1 MQKNSLLNKIYVIIL
16 TVTMLTGIFSNPAM
30 AAIDTTKYNSVEQN
44 QEILEILKGIF
55 GDEAE
60 AQAILETMKRFGLF
74 DENGDLTSAGVEVDG
89 RILTI
94 DEIRELVNSEDVD
107 LSKVVSVDG
116 TNLTLGN
123 LKIMIEIEDELRRIK
138 NTYFRDDV
146 SLNEEQLVALSSI
159 RRQIE
164 DEGIE
169 LITSTSP
176 STFSMMSSLLDT
188 IDVPSGIDHTIYA
201 IVDTTSVTCNNGCG
215 AQSDATVTL
224 KDSTGNTLTQVPN
237 YDIIIPY
244 RFVDGSAK
252 NGTNYSGSNGTLTFT
267 AGSGETT
274 KAVPFNVNND
284 TSRYNGEKAF
294 LIQFFEPQNIFFAG
308 NMLAS
313 EIVVKIVKPYTWKT
327 TVNVVRESW
336 FNYLTNYNGRLGVY
350 DEYSIANSDDMS
362 LLLEEGI
369 FSAVKVVFSHDSDT
383 FEAGNYYGHV
393 SLGHYFFPD
402 NDLDIIDF
410 NIGRIQKGKVT
421 TYDTKNNPSFV
432 LHPERLY
439 QTKTGYQANQR
450 RNGGNCWFDVN
461 PDELTIPA
469 HYPITFNYKF
479 DITFYDAK
487 KPSVKSVTIP
497 QGTSFQ
503 YGESVP
509 IIAEFSEP
517 VNLANVRMTVN
528 GQTLFPMENGNG
540 VRNATFLYPIRQ
552 REDGSASL
560 AITDITGGVDLS
572 GYSQEAYG
580 GTTLTFGLDELSK
593 YYSFSTSTSADAVAD
608 VDFNIT
614 CTVDLPISSND
625 FTRWIDNERISDE
638 TVGAYLVKSVYASV
652 DSGVT
657 RIPLYCVESSYD
669 GSLVSLRGTF
679 TPELNTSGADVTRT
693 VEFYYTDDS
702 YDDPDAEYKNMVG
715 KYATYTV
722 PPVVFLD
729 EGDFEISDS
738 FPEDG
743 IVFLQEGVSFR
754 LEYDVNK
761 PGATWKALKDFT
773 WSSSN
778 TAVATINDEGLISF
792 SGQPT
797 GSTPLYFTLT
807 AKNGGVA
814 GKSVSVYSSP
824 LTVKVGLTPFLS
836 IPEGTNRISIRSG
849 ENAEVRWTSNLIA
862 KYAESNQDAVF
873 KVTTF
878 PAVYDAEGNPS
889 RGDDAVNE
897 QYVTGN
903 SANPVAS
910 CFIPASVLNGISVI
924 GKYSYIVEV
933 SAVNP
938 YKPSETL
945 KAEAYISIDSKPA
958 VVILQKLESYF
969 ITDAVDSVNISWS
982 LENYDTINKPE
993 FALEIMDN
1001 SDGSIVWSQAYT
1013 QDEGGS
1019 YNLTIED
1026 VDSGFKDVYTVTV
1039 KSRNSVDSTWSYD
1052 SFVLHVYSDSAM
1064 RIWIDGVTAGQ
1075 TLDMSNIER
1084 ISKMTSEQILA
1095 LNRDIY
1101 LKHVISINY
1110 GDYTWGQISDQIKW
1124 SSSDSN
1130 VASINFKEVS
1140 TYSSIENLKYN
1151 SYRPTD
1157 TFIMSGLNNGQ
1168 TLIIATHAATNK
1180 TQTIDVRVDTLK
1192 DKLYLFQMSP
1202 KAKTTLSYI
1211 NGKGEKCTVDTNDNG
1226 ELALYEESGIKSEIH
1241 MKSSHGDKEYIGTLY
1256 KMVSSE
1262 KDYTKLE
1269 LYPVNYFKL
1278 REISTAELYFK
1289 KPDGSVF
1296 SGDVILRGGVYKNGQ
1311 YCADAKLNNKIG
1323 TEDQII
1329 TIGADGKFTVKMD
1342 PYQFWVKSNDEV
1354 LNASDDLEFV
1364 FEVRFP
1370 DDEYYPRLLDV
1381 NCRIGYEDAI
1391 KFGNKTV
1398 RVEEVPAG
1406 SKDKPFTVTQYI
1418 DYGFKSGARMDV
1430 LKFNGKVGPGQTS
1443 EEAKLI
1449 TTVFWWGEDLSIDNT
1464 KHSIT
1469 LRDEYGT
1476 VPKGQTSGSVIYP
1489 FSTIKATRNTFVMNK
1504 NTMNGWLESGER
1516 RGMEMVETDVDGN
1529 QYKVV
1534 TLPFSIINM
1543 IGMEKV
1549 EESNEINGWYG
1560 SISDFFDADAGEMS
1574 IGDKVIQAG
1583 LDFMCKLS
1591 IDKEDTDGMFS
1602 IALSPTTDPTVFTAF
1617 ICLNLGNMSNDN
1629 TTGIYAEESID
1640 SDLDYTPG
1648 LSDIKAMQKGKYTE
1662 KTKKKYKDNSSKK
1675 KHGNGSV
1682 HYAIGGYMEA
1692 DVRYNEEKDEWEF
1705 TVLNGGFNAGGG
1717 YSYSWNYNTVVGV
1730 VPVTGQF
1737 TVGGT
1742 AEVIFKSVTQRGE
1755 DIKELYNKSSVNNY
1769 LTTLRLYAYMRA
1781 FAGLGFDYSVVAL
1794 KIGLFGQ
1801 ISFDAQFAFLDQPY
1815 ISKTTKGQKIS
1826 VDGKVGIEF
1835 VAKFAF
1841 VSYEKVL
1848 ASADFNL
1855 VEKKYQDWDKVQNT
1869 WKDINKKES
1878 EKRKGEEEYGFTV
1891 SPIRYL
1897 SAPMLYPVSSNVVIE
1912 KRDYLSK
1919 FERSWNEVV
1928 GTRGLL
1934 RSFGLSTDEVKLL
1947 ETNSYPYSNPVLTK
1961 DGQIMLYVSDGDST
1975 DIEDTEV
1982 RWTKMTGGSYP
1993 NGEAVETSSGGY
2005 GDSQLK
2011 LTGDQSFASAVWV
2024 RQSKK
2029 IDKDAGDPVTSADIA
2044 IISNSTEI
2052 MAAIYNGTGWTSTQ
2066 LTDNAAPDIAPAVAT
2081 NGKYVLAAWRNV
2093 YAADSRDPLNF
2104 SSSDTI
2110 LYKIYNKDTGIW
2122 SDPQTLYNGTS
2133 GAVRGLEASMLEDG
2147 TSAIAYTIDANDI
2160 DVTGNADPEAV
2171 KSSLETVCAVVD
2183 RDGSIVKNVRYTND
2197 LYLDENPQI
2206 TTVTFDDGIERFVLG
2221 WYSEH
2226 DADGIKVNDI
2236 RLCAFDNRG
2245 VLYNK
2250 FIESINSV
2258 NANAEVNIS
2267 RNFRF
2272 VNNASSVD
2280 ELSIMWTETQNAHI
2294 TEDSEFAADKDLLKA
2309 VMFREEDRYIYI
2321 TAPLEVAEMD
2331 DYTLINHFSSYNAGD
2346 NKVKAVL
2353 LGTNYGGDY
2362 EERTIPVEENGVT
2375 TTKTIYVPTA
2385 VSNLYTAIGTYENN
2399 IGINYV
2405 AVDYTS
2411 VVRGMTIP
2419 VQFSVYNAGVEPIDS
2434 ITLEIGGETVQ
2445 YDEDF
2450 LLLPNESIILT
2461 AYYDVPED
2469 KLVNPAYTVTA
2480 RFEGDEMDEQTEV
2493 LYLDIPDV
2501 GISKLE
2507 TLSDDNGK
2515 RVMQVTLYN
2524 NSDSILD
2531 GSGRDVRIGFY
2542 SDEDCTV
2549 PVVEV
2554 SGQESGEMFTVDAAD
2569 LALIDAGAYT
2579 KQFSFDIGAHVGA
2592 GLEIPDKG
2600 VRLYAKVWIEEVVD
2614 PADVP
2619 GGIDTIVEYN
2629 AANNI
2634 RSVLFESLLRTY
2646 GDPVTISTE
2655 QTNEGGRTEAV
2666 VTLRNNS
2673 LSNNATGNLIVS
2685 LQDDSGSILES
2696 MQCYDPG
2703 EENNGLISLN
2713 GEGTARRV
2721 YSFSRSGASLAVS
2734 YSNAVLDEEDNAELA
2749 SLSMTGIPLKLENGK
2764 TEYEVKVKDLE
2775 DTFISAVTSDPNAS
2789 VTVNG
2794 KQADMGNITLNLR
2807 YGINKININVT
2818 AADGISLKK
2827 YTVTVTNTRTFFND
2841 DSSSNQQKDDGTADS
2856 VVIVDIKDE
2865 EIARQINLAGNN
2877 GNRIIISPT
2886 FTGEEGKIEFNLN
2899 DTGISRIAASG
2910 AALSLNTPILNLNLS
2925 SDVIAELAAKGYK
2938 KISISI
2944 EISDGVLS
2952 VSFLADGKKLDSL
2965 KGNITARLP
2974 VPDRGRGTVA
2984 ALINSNGEMDIIRMS
2999 AVRDGLLT
3007 VPLTGSAVFAIIDNA
3022 MDFIDTENHWA
3033 AEYIDFVTA
3042 RNLFQGTG
3050 ANRFDPGMSMTRG
3063 MIVTV
3068 LGRLSGIIPEEYST
3082 TSFSDIKENAYY
3094 ASYVQWAARNSI
3106 VQGVG
3111 NNRFSADQEV
3121 TREQL
3126 AVILYNYSQR
3136 MGLALA
3142 QVTDS
3147 TEPFADKN
3155 KISGYAWDAV
3165 TAMQRAGIINGKG
3178 ANRFDPKGKASRAEV
3193 SAMLERFVSSIM
3205 W

>member
-1 MQKNSLLNKIYVIIL
+1 MQKNSLLNKILVIIL
-16 TVTMLTGIFSNPAM
+16 TAVMWTGVIADPAM
-30 AAIDTTKYNSVEQN
+30 AAIDTTKTNTVEKN

-55 GDEAE
+55 GSEAE
-60 AQAILETMKRFGLF
+60 AQAILEMMDSLGLL
-74 DENGDLTSAGVEVDG
+74 DENGELTTAEVEVDG
-89 RILTI
+89 KLLTL
-94 DEIRELVNSEDVD
+94 DEVRELVNSDGVD
-107 LSKVVSVDG
+107 LDSIVSVDG
-116 TNLTLGN
+116 THLTLGN

-146 SLNEEQLVALSSI
+146 PLNEEQLEALSSI
-159 RRQIE
+159 RSQIE
-164 DEGIE
+164 TEGIR
-169 LITSTSP
+169 LL
-176 STFSMMSSLLDT
+176 SSDSSE
-188 IDVPSGIDHTIYA
+188 DVDIPSGIDHTIYTE
-201 IVDTTSVTCNNGCG
+201 VDNTIITCNNGFG
-215 AQSDATVTL
+215 LQNVATVTL
-224 KDSTGNTLTQVPN
+224 KDSSGNKLEQVPG
-237 YDIIIPY
+237 YDISIPY
-244 RFVDGSAK
+244 RFVEGSAK
-252 NGTNYSGSNGTLTFT
+252 KGTNYTADNGTLVFSAYSDT
-267 AGSGETT
+267 TT
-274 KAVPFNVNND
+274 KYVPFSVSND
-284 TSRYNGEKAF
+284 TSRFNGDKVF
-294 LIQFFEPQNIFFAG
+294 LIQFYEPENIFFKD
-308 NMLAS
+308 NMMAS
-313 EIVVKIVKPYTWKT
+313 EIVVKIKKDYNWKT
-327 TVNVVRESW
+327 TVNVVRETW
-336 FNYLTNYNGRLGVY
+336 FNAMSYGPEGKVGVY
-350 DEYSIANSDDMS
+350 SGFEIGSGDLS
-362 LLLEEGI
+362 LMMEEGF
-369 FSAVKVVFSHDSDT
+369 FSDVRIEFSHDSNTVASGD
-383 FEAGNYYGHV
+383 YYGHV
-393 SLGHYFFPD
+393 TLGEFYFAGNLYD
-402 NDLDIIDF
+402 RIDF
-410 NIGRIQKGKVT
+410 RIGRIEKGKVT
-421 TYDTKNNPSFV
+421 TYDTKNDPSFV
-432 LHPERLY
+432 LHPERMY
-439 QTKTGYQANQR
+439 QTKIGYQANQVY
-450 RNGGNCWFDVN
+450 NGGSLWFDVDPSASS
-461 PDELTIPA
+461 PDP
-469 HYPITFNYKF
+469 FNYKF
-479 DITFYDAK
+479 DITFYDAE
-487 KPSVKSVTIP
+487 KPRVKSVTTP
-497 QGTSFQ
+497 QGVSFR
-503 YGESVP
+503 YGQSVP
-509 IIAEFSEP
+509 IIAEFNEP

-528 GQTLFPMENGNG
+528 DQTLSPMENGNG
-540 VRNATFLYPIRQ
+540 VRKATFLYPISQ

-560 AITDITGGVDLS
+560 TITGITGGVDLS
-572 GYSQEAYG
+572 GYTQEAYG
-580 GTTLTFGLDELSK
+580 GTTLTFGLNELSK
-593 YYSFSTSTSADAVAD
+593 YYSFSTSATADAAAD
-608 VDFNIT
+608 EDFNIT
-614 CTVDLPISSND
+614 CTVDLPISDND
-625 FTRWIDNERISDE
+625 FTRWIDNERVPDE
-638 TVGAYLVKSVYASV
+638 TVGAYLVKSVYAS
-652 DSGVT
+652 DDGGET
-657 RIPLYCVESSYD
+657 RIPLYCVEGAD
-669 GSLVSLRGTF
+669 GSLLCLRGTF
-679 TPELNTSGADVTRT
+679 TPALNTSGADVTRA

-702 YDDPDAEYKNMVG
+702 YNDPNAKYKNMVG

-722 PPVVFLD
+722 PPAIFLE

-738 FPEDG
+738 FPADG
-743 IVFLQEGVSFR
+743 IVFLQEGVTLR
-754 LEYDVNK
+754 LEYEVNK
-761 PGATWKALKDFT
+761 PEATWKAPKDFT

-778 TAVATINDEGLISF
+778 TAVATINNEGLISF
-792 SGQPT
+792 TGQPT
-797 GSTPLYFTLT
+797 GSTPVYFTLT

-814 GKSVSVYSSP
+814 GKEVSVNSRP
-824 LTVKVGLTPFLS
+824 LSVKVGLTPFLS
-836 IPEGTNRISIRSG
+836 IPAGTNRISIRSG

-862 KYAESNQDAVF
+862 KYAESNRDAVF
-873 KVTTF
+873 MVETF
-878 PAVYDAEGNPS
+878 SAVYEDEILKKGPSVNIQTVAGN
-889 RGDDAVNE
+889 
-897 QYVTGN
+897 T
-903 SANPVAS
+903 ANPVAS
-910 CFIPASVLNGISVI
+910 CFVPAEVLNGISVT
-924 GKYSYIVEV
+924 GKFSYIVEV

-938 YKPSETL
+938 YKTSETL
-945 KAEAYISIDSKPA
+945 KAEAYISIDSQPA
-958 VVILQKLESYF
+958 VVRLQKLDNYF
-969 ITDAVDSVNISWS
+969 ITDAVNSVNISWS
-982 LENYDTINKPE
+982 LENYDTINDPE

-1001 SDGSIVWSQAYT
+1001 SDGSIIWSQT
-1013 QDEGGS
+1013 ETEDNGGS
-1019 YNLTIED
+1019 YTLSIND
-1026 VDSGFKDVYTVTV
+1026 VDNGFKDVYTVTV
-1039 KSRNSVDSTWSYD
+1039 KAKNSVDSTWSYD

-1064 RIWIDGVTAGQ
+1064 KIWIDGVAAGQ

-1124 SSSDSN
+1124 RSSDSN

-1140 TYSSIENLKYN
+1140 TYSNIENLKYS

-1168 TLIIATHAATNK
+1168 TRITATHAATNK

-1211 NGKGEKCTVDTNDNG
+1211 NGIGEKCTVDTNENG

-1256 KMVSSE
+1256 KTVSSE

-1296 SGDVILRGGVYKNGQ
+1296 SGDVILRGGVYKNGK

-1381 NCRIGYEDAI
+1381 NCKTGYEDAI

-1398 RVEEVPAG
+1398 RVEEVPVG
-1406 SKDKPFTVTQYI
+1406 SKEKPFTVTQYV

-1449 TTVFWWGEDLSIDNT
+1449 TTVFWWGEDLSVDNT

-1504 NTMNGWLESGER
+1504 NTMNDWLESGESK
-1516 RGMEMVETDVDGN
+1516 GMEMVETDADGN

-1543 IGMEKV
+1543 IGMERV
-1549 EESNEINGWYG
+1549 EESNEINGWYD
-1560 SISDFFDADAGEMS
+1560 SISDFFKADAGELS
-1574 IGDKVIQAG
+1574 ITDKVIQAG
-1583 LDFMCKLS
+1583 LQFMCKVS
-1591 IDKEDTDGMFS
+1591 IDKEYTDGMFS
-1602 IALSPTTDPTVFTAF
+1602 IALSPTPDPTVFTAF
-1617 ICLNLGNMSNDN
+1617 ICLNLGNMANDN
-1629 TTGIYAEESID
+1629 ATGIYAEESID

-1662 KTKKKYKDNSSKK
+1662 KSKKKYKDNSSKK
-1675 KHGNGSV
+1675 KHGDGSV
-1682 HYAIGGYMEA
+1682 HYSIGGYMEA
-1692 DVRYNEEKDEWEF
+1692 DVRYNEEKEEWEF

-1755 DIKELYNKSSVNNY
+1755 DIKELYDKSSVNTY

-1855 VEKKYQDWDKVQNT
+1855 VEKKYQDWDKLHKT
-1869 WKDINKKES
+1869 WEDINKKES
-1878 EKRKGEEEYGFTV
+1878 EKRKGEEEYGLTV
-1891 SPIRYL
+1891 SPLRYL
-1897 SAPMLYPVSSNVVIE
+1897 SAPILYPVMSEVVIE

-1919 FERSWNEVV
+1919 FERSWNEPVE
-1928 GTRGLL
+1928 TRGLL

-1993 NGEAVETSSGGY
+1993 NGEAVETSPGGY

-2011 LTGDQSFASAVWV
+2011 LAGDQSFASAVWV

-2044 IISNSTEI
+2044 LISNSTEI
-2052 MAAIYNGTGWTSTQ
+2052 MAAIYNGTGWTATQ
-2066 LTDNAAPDIAPAVAT
+2066 LTNNAAPDLAPAVAT

-2104 SSSDTI
+2104 NSSDTI
-2110 LYKIYNKDTGIW
+2110 LYRIYNKDTGIW

-2133 GAVRGLEASMLEDG
+2133 GAVRGLEAAMLEDG

-2160 DVTGNADPEAV
+2160 IDSGSIDPDVES
-2171 KSSLETVCAVVD
+2171 SSLETVCAVVD
-2183 RDGSIVKNVRYTND
+2183 MDGTIVKNVRYTND

-2206 TTVTFDDGIERFVLG
+2206 TNVTFNDGIERFVLG

-2226 DADGIKVNDI
+2226 DADGIKANDI

-2258 NANAEVNIS
+2258 NANAVVNIS

-2272 VNNASSVD
+2272 VNNASSID
-2280 ELSIMWTETQNAHI
+2280 ELSILWTETQNAHV

-2309 VMFREEDRYIYI
+2309 VKFREEDRYIYI

-2331 DYTLINHFSSYNAGD
+2331 DYTLINHFSAYNAGD

-2362 EERTIPVEENGVT
+2362 VERTIPVEENGIT

-2434 ITLEIGGETVQ
+2434 IELEVGGKTVQ

-2450 LLLPNESIILT
+2450 LLLPNDSIILT

-2469 KLVNPAYTVTA
+2469 RLVNPEYTVTA
-2480 RFEGDEMDEQTEV
+2480 GFEGSEMDEQTDV

-2531 GSGRDVRIGFY
+2531 GSGRYVRIGFY

-2579 KQFSFDIGAHVGA
+2579 KQFTFDIGAHVGV
-2592 GLEIPDKG
+2592 GLEIPDEG
-2600 VRLYAKVWIEEVVD
+2600 VRLYAKVWIEELVD

-2629 AANNI
+2629 SVNNI

-2655 QTNEGGRTEAV
+2655 QTNEDGSTEAV
-2666 VTLRNNS
+2666 VTLKNNS
-2673 LSNNATGNLIVS
+2673 LANTATGNLIVS
-2685 LQDDSGSILES
+2685 LQDNSGNILES
-2696 MQCYDPG
+2696 MQCYDPD
-2703 EENNGLISLN
+2703 EADFGLISLN
-2713 GEGTARRV
+2713 GEGTASRAF
-2721 YSFSRSGASLAVS
+2721 SFSSAGASLAVS
-2734 YSNAVLDEEDNAELA
+2734 YSNSVLDEDDNAELT
-2749 SLSMTGIPLKLENGK
+2749 SLSLTGIPLKLESGK
-2764 TEYEVKVKDLE
+2764 TEYEAEVKNLE
-2775 DTFISAVTSDPNAS
+2775 NTFISAVTSDPNAS
-2789 VTVNG
+2789 VTING
-2794 KQADMGNITLNLR
+2794 KQADMGNMLINLR
-2807 YGINKININVT
+2807 YGINKINIKVT
-2818 AADGISLKK
+2818 ASDTVTVKN
-2827 YTVTVTNTRTFFND
+2827 YTVTVINSRTFSNDD
-2841 DSSSNQQKDDGTADS
+2841 DSSSYEPKADDAADNG
-2856 VVIVDIKDE
+2856 VIFDITDE
-2865 EIARQINLAGNN
+2865 EIARLVSLAGNN
-2877 GNRIIISPT
+2877 GNRVLINPT
-2886 FTGEEGKIEFNLN
+2886 FTGEESRIEFSL
-2899 DTGISRIAASG
+2899 TGSGISSIAASG
-2910 AALSLNTPILNLNLS
+2910 AALGLNTPILKLYLS
-2925 SDVIAELAAKGYK
+2925 PAVIAELAAKGYK
-2938 KISISI
+2938 KISFII
-2944 EISDGVLS
+2944 EIVDGKIS
-2952 VSFLADGKKLDSL
+2952 VSIMADGRRLDNIN
-2965 KGNITARLP
+2965 GNITAQVP
-2974 VPDRGRGTVA
+2974 VPDASGGTVA
-2984 ALINSNGEMDIIRMS
+2984 ALVNSNGEMDIIRMS
-2999 AVRDGLLT
+2999 AVRGGLLT
-3007 VPLTGSAVFAIIDNA
+3007 VPLTGSADFAVISNA
-3022 MDFIDTENHWA
+3022 MDFSDTDQHWA

-3042 RNLFQGTG
+3042 RDLFRGTG
-3050 ANRFDPGMSMTRG
+3050 ENRFSPEMGMTRG

-3068 LGRLSGIIPEEYST
+3068 LGRLSGINPDEYDEMG
-3082 TSFSDIKENAYY
+3082 FSDINENAYY
-3094 ASYVQWAARNSI
+3094 ARYVEWAARNGI
-3106 VQGVG
+3106 VNGVG
-3111 NNRFSADQEV
+3111 QGLFFADQDV

-3126 AVILYNYSQR
+3126 AVILHNYIKY
-3136 MGLALA
+3136 MGLNLA
-3142 QVTDS
+3142 QS
-3147 TEPFADKN
+3147 TIGDEAFADEDE
-3155 KISGYAWDAV
+3155 ISDYARDGVA
-3165 TAMQRAGIINGKG
+3165 AMQRAGIINGKG
-3178 ANRFDPKGKASRAEV
+3178 GNRFDPKGLASRAEV
-3193 SAMLERFVSSIM
+3193 AAMLERLVSSIV